1 MKSNICIAGF
11 WVIAIIFVRAT
22 NEKTKYKTRKKQKQK
37 KQVDR
42 LLVGYYNFRYW
53 LFHVST

>member
-1 MKSNICIAGF
+1 MKSNTCIAGF
-11 WVIAIIFVRAT
+11 WVIAIT
-22 NEKTKYKTRKKQKQK
+22 LLELQTKKLNTKQGKKNK

>member
-37 KQVDR
+37 TGRQVTSR
-42 LLVGYYNFRYW
+42 LL
-53 LFHVST
+53 

>member
-11 WVIAIIFVRAT
+11 WVIAIT
-22 NEKTKYKTRKKQKQK
+22 LLELQTKKLNTKQGKNKNK

>member
-11 WVIAIIFVRAT
+11 WVIAIILL
-22 NEKTKYKTRKKQKQK
+22 ELQTKKVNTKQGKNKNK